1 MRRRLLALAVL
12 AVLAPLPPARAAV
25 PVLVVDGKGFGHGV
39 GMAQDGAYWMGR
51 SGATTAQILGQFYP
65 GTKVAKA
72 SSEVRVVVLPA
83 SPDGTVIV
91 AFPNGGEVRDARS
104 GAQSAGFPV
113 QVPPGGQVRLHGDGT
128 RYWVEGGQAQGQA
141 QGGQPQAQAQ
151 AQGGWN
157 QPADPTVRAAQLPTT
172 TTTDVPTTTTTSMP
186 TTSTTST
193 TQPPSTTTS
202 TTAPEPPPSSPPPPP
217 QPSGPTTSRSLW
229 AVPSGSG
236 TVAVPARDRRYRGV
250 VEATAAGGPF
260 RLVNQVDV
268 EQYLRGMGEV
278 RDPRWPAASL
288 RAQAIAA
295 RTYALRAT
303 AAGNELCDDTHCQV
317 YLGAQV
323 EYAAMDK
330 AVSDTRGQ
338 VLTFGKGLAS
348 TVYSANGGAY
358 SASRTEGFGTPDDG
372 GYPYLRPAP
381 YPTQDPSPWTV
392 RIGMGDVA
400 ARLGYPA
407 GQLAGAAVSRMGPSG
422 RVLEVRLDGGAG
434 PRTVTGLAF
443 AKAFALRSTLFT
455 VAAGSADAA
464 PPPPPS
470 GDIIQALPEQ
480 AGATYDPN
488 ALPPV
493 PLASELA
500 AKTVPTLPTGPTDAV
515 PPFRFAPV
523 RPRAHDWPWVS
534 LGAFA
539 VLVLVATG
547 GALVTLLRTRTA
559 AGKRW
564 LPW

>member
-1 MRRRLLALAVL
+1 MEGMRRRFLAFVVLALLVQ
-12 AVLAPLPPARAAV
+12 VPPVGGAV

-65 GTKVAKA
+65 GTKGAKA
-72 SSEVRVVVLPA
+72 SSEVRVVVLA
-83 SPDGTVIV
+83 GGPDGVAVV

-104 GAQSAGFPV
+104 GGQSAGFPV
-113 QVPPGGQVRLHGDGT
+113 QVAPGGQVRLHWDGS
-128 RYWVEGGQAQGQA
+128 RYWVEGGQAQGQ
-141 QGGQPQAQAQ
+141 GQAQSQGQ
-151 AQGGWN
+151 A
-157 QPADPTVRAAQLPTT
+157 AAQPEFHAAQIPTT
-172 TTTDVPTTTTTSMP
+172 STTDVPTTATTSS
-186 TTSTTST
+186 STT
-193 TQPPSTTTS
+193 TTTS
-202 TTAPEPPPSSPPPPP
+202 TTEPPPTTTSTAPPPPP
-217 QPSGPTTSRSLW
+217 PTPPPPPSGPTTTRSLW

-236 TVAVPARDRRYRGV
+236 TVAVPARDRRYRGA

-260 RLVNQVDV
+260 RLVNHLDV

-278 RDPRWPAASL
+278 RDPKWPAASL

-317 YLGAQV
+317 YLGAQA
-323 EYAAMDK
+323 EYGAMDK
-330 AVSDTRGQ
+330 AVSDTKGQ
-338 VLTFGKGLAS
+338 VLTFGTSLAS

-358 SASRTEGFGTPDDG
+358 SASRAEGFGTPDDNT
-372 GYPYLRPAP
+372 YPYLRAAP
-381 YPTQDPSPWTV
+381 YPTQDPLPWTV
-392 RIGMGDVA
+392 RIGMADVA
-400 ARLGYPA
+400 ARLSYPA
-407 GQLAGAAVSRMGPSG
+407 GKLNGATVSRTGPSG

-455 VAAGSADAA
+455 VASGSADAA

-470 GDIIQALPEQ
+470 GDVIQALPEQ
-480 AGATYDPN
+480 AGPVYDPN

-500 AKTVPTLPTGPTDAV
+500 GKTVPTLPAGPSGPV
-515 PPFRFAPV
+515 EPFRFAPI
-523 RPRAHDWPWVS
+523 PRRHHDSPWVP
-534 LGAFA
+534 LGAFMVLTA
-539 VLVLVATG
+539 VAAG
-547 GALVTLLRTRTA
+547 GAFFVLGQTRTA
-559 AGKRW
+559 PGKRS